1 MSDEQ
6 FTRSYQMHKNS
17 VYAVIFHYVR
27 NDADASELLQETF
40 MRLYTNEKP
49 FDSDEHEKAWLLR
62 VAINLS
68 KNHLRRMKFNAYS
81 EIDENIP
88 APIQEDYSDLLR
100 AVHELPEKY
109 RIPIHLY
116 YYEDYSVREIAGLLG
131 ILEATV
137 KTRLNRA
144 RSMLKK
150 KLGKEYAVA

>member
-1 MSDEQ
+1 
-6 FTRSYQMHKNS
+6 
-17 VYAVIFHYVR
+17 
-27 NDADASELLQETF
+27 
-40 MRLYTNEKP
+40 
-49 FDSDEHEKAWLLR
+49 
-62 VAINLS
+62 
-68 KNHLRRMKFNAYS
+68 MKFNAYS